1 MADDHR
7 AAIYEDLYRRQ
18 LVPEQAQNR
27 ESASRIL
34 GILFD
39 YIRPKSVLDVGC
51 VLGTWL
57 RIVQEMDVPDIQG
70 IEGEWLDPAQIQID
84 PNRVVILDLE
94 HGFDVKRRFD
104 LLLCLEVAEHLSAS
118 AADPLVASLTAH
130 TDFVLFSAAI
140 PFQGGHGHI
149 NEQFLPYW
157 AERFAHHGFQPIDL
171 LRPRIWDDRAI
182 HWWLRQNILLFGHE
196 RAIAANPNLW
206 PEFKAA
212 RPLSIVHPDLF
223 GRKMEYAAR
232 IMNEHQMLSNTLGE
246 GGHFEVRKLPNGG
259 FSVTRME

>member
-118 AADPLVASLTAH
+118 AADPLVASLTAY
-130 TDFVLFSAAI
+130 TDFVFFRRRFPFRAGMGISTSSFCPTGPNASRITAFSPSTCCGRAFGTIARST
-140 PFQGGHGHI
+140 GGCGRTSCSLATSGPS
-149 NEQFLPYW
+149 LPT
-157 AERFAHHGFQPIDL
+157 
-171 LRPRIWDDRAI
+171 RICGRNSKPPDR
-182 HWWLRQNILLFGHE
+182 
-196 RAIAANPNLW
+196 
-206 PEFKAA
+206 
-212 RPLSIVHPDLF
+212 
-223 GRKMEYAAR
+223 
-232 IMNEHQMLSNTLGE
+232 
-246 GGHFEVRKLPNGG
+246 
-259 FSVTRME
+259 